1 MSSMKVY
8 MERFKL
14 KKLNDVEVKEQS
26 RVKTPN
32 RFAALENVNTDDDN
46 DDDDV
51 DVDINRDFVIIREEV
66 KASTK
71 ERLGYYKLKQYM
83 YELWFDDECSN
94 H

>member
-1 MSSMKVY
+1 
-8 MERFKL
+8 
-14 KKLNDVEVKEQS
+14 VEVEEHYQ
-26 RVKTPN
+26 VKVSN
-32 RFAALENVNTDDDN
+32 RFTTSENLDDDDDD

>member
-1 MSSMKVY
+1 
-8 MERFKL
+8 
-14 KKLNDVEVKEQS
+14 
-26 RVKTPN
+26 
-32 RFAALENVNTDDDN
+32 
-46 DDDDV
+46 
-51 DVDINRDFVIIREEV
+51 VDINRDFVIIREEV